1 MTSRRLTVLG
11 CMSGTSADGIDV
23 ACADLALSGGDLLCA
38 YRGCLSVPY
47 EPALREQIVAAM
59 PGRPDDEPPAN
70 RPPAATAADLCRLH
84 VRLGEAYAAAFVT
97 ALGQL
102 AGGRASLAVLH
113 GQTVYHWVDDAGR
126 ARGSL
131 QVGAAGVVAERL
143 GLPVVFD
150 LRGRDIAAG
159 GQGAPLVPFFDQMLL
174 AGRPGRCAA
183 VNLGGI
189 ANITVVVGGRIDA
202 AYDIGPAGA
211 LMDPAGARA
220 ADAAGDRSA
229 FDVDGAAAARGRPS
243 APLLAGLM
251 ADPYYRRPWPRSTG
265 REHFNE
271 AYLLDRVARY
281 GPGLHPDD
289 VAATVTR
296 LVAVLVADAA
306 RRHRVAEVVLS
317 GGGTRNPTLLDW
329 ISRARPTVRVLTSAE
344 LGVPV
349 QAKEALAF
357 AVLGYLTWN
366 GVPAATPRVTGAR
379 HPVLLGSIAPGAGP
393 LLLPEPARPSPG
405 PLALRLTGPRPLAEV
420 R

>member
-23 ACADLALSGGDLLCA
+23 ACADLELSGGELLCA

-47 EPALREQIVAAM
+47 QPALREQILAAL
-59 PGRPDDEPPAN
+59 PGRPAD
-70 RPPAATAADLCRLH
+70 RPSAAAAADLCRLH
-84 VRLGEAYAAAFVT
+84 FRLGEAYAAAFVT

-102 AGGRASLAVLH
+102 AGNRAGLAVLH
-113 GQTVYHWVDDAGR
+113 GQTVYHWVDDGGR

-131 QVGAAGVVAERL
+131 QLGAASLVAERL

-174 AGRPGRCAA
+174 ARRPGRCAA

-189 ANITVVVGGRIDA
+189 ANITVLAGGRIDA

-220 ADAAGDRSA
+220 AGGRAA
-229 FDVDGAAAARGRPS
+229 FDLDGTSAARGRPS
-243 APLLAGLM
+243 EPLLAGLM

-281 GPGLHPDD
+281 APGLHPDD

-296 LVAVLVADAA
+296 LVAGLVADAA
-306 RRHRVAEVVLS
+306 GRHRVTEVVLS
-317 GGGTRNPTLLDW
+317 GGGSKNPTLLGW
-329 ISRARPTVRVLTSAE
+329 IRQARPAARVLTSAE

-366 GVPAATPRVTGAR
+366 GVPAAAPPVTGAR

-393 LLLPEPARPSPG
+393 LRLPEPARPGPG
-405 PLALRLTGPRPLAEV
+405 PLALRLTGPRPPEEV

>member
-11 CMSGTSADGIDV
+11 CMSGTSADGIEV
-23 ACADLALSGGDLLCA
+23 ACADLALSGGELLCR

-47 EPALREQIVAAM
+47 EPALREQILAA
-59 PGRPDDEPPAN
+59 
-70 RPPAATAADLCRLH
+70 
-84 VRLGEAYAAAFVT
+84 
-97 ALGQL
+97 
-102 AGGRASLAVLH
+102 LH
-113 GQTVYHWVDDAGR
+113 GQTVYHWIDDAGR

-131 QVGAAGVVAERL
+131 QLGAAGLVAERL

-174 AGRPGRCAA
+174 ARRPGRCAA

-189 ANITVVVGGRIDA
+189 ANITVLAGGRIDA

-220 ADAAGDRSA
+220 AGAAGERTD

-243 APLLAGLM
+243 EPLLAGLR

-281 GPGLHPDD
+281 APGLHPDD
-289 VAATVTR
+289 VAATVTA
-296 LVAVLVADAA
+296 LVAALVADAT
-306 RRHRVAEVVLS
+306 RRHRVSEVVLS
-317 GGGTRNPTLLDW
+317 GGGSRNPTLLGW
-329 ISRARPTVRVLTSAE
+329 IRRARPALRVLTSAA

-349 QAKEALAF
+349 RAKEALAF

-366 GVPAATPRVTGAR
+366 GLPAATPRVTGAR

-393 LLLPEPARPSPG
+393 LLLPEPAWPSTG
-405 PLALRLTGPRPLAEV
+405 PLVLRLTAPRRGGEE